1 MINFES
7 KIGRINLRL
16 KSTSVKIK
24 YNGEYCIYSSSQDSR
39 VVNNCFYIYHL
50 SRCSLDFRESLI
62 AEVGATKYR
71 NLLSY
76 NDISRSIETREA
88 LNSNQISEIEKN
100 FLGDINR
107 FLEVTNDFHI
117 IDGYYNTPLS
127 EFSAEL
133 FSDIRARRIRN
144 RAGNYLFGGGL
155 FGVYEN
161 NKLTILAALVI
172 KTEAVQLPRLVALH
186 NFADIENP
194 HSLENV
200 DDLFKIYV
208 QAGFDYKD
216 TEYKNLRKVYRK
228 HLLPFAAE
236 NNIKIETVPD
246 LNELLI
252 SQVGVPVYSNRFE
265 KEEKEAIVIKNAINA
280 YLAENRE
287 ELFILEDAVEH
298 TLW

>member
-1 MINFES
+1 MINFGNKRE
-7 KIGRINLRL
+7 RINLEL
-16 KSTSVKIK
+16 KPTSVKIK
-24 YNGEYCIYSSSQDSR
+24 YDGEYCIYSSSQASR
-39 VVNNCFYIYHL
+39 VAANCFYMHHL
-50 SRCSLDFRESLI
+50 IRCSLDFRESLI

-76 NDISRSIETREA
+76 SDIPRSIETREA

-117 IDGYYNTPLS
+117 VQGYNFPFS

-133 FSDIRARRIRN
+133 FSDIRVRRIRN
-144 RAGNYLFGGGL
+144 RAGIYLFGGGL
-155 FGVYEN
+155 FGVYES

-172 KTEAVQLPRLVALH
+172 KTEAVQLPKLVALH
-186 NFADIENP
+186 NYADIENP

-252 SQVGVPVYSNRFE
+252 AQVGVPVYSNRFE

-280 YLAENRE
+280 YLAENRK
-287 ELFILEDAVEH
+287 ELFTLEDAVEQ

>member
-1 MINFES
+1 MINFEN
-7 KIGRINLRL
+7 KIGKINPELRP
-16 KSTSVKIK
+16 TSVKIK
-24 YNGEYCIYSSSQDSR
+24 YDGEYCIYSSSQASR
-39 VVNNCFYIYHL
+39 VVANCFYMHHL
-50 SRCSLDFRESLI
+50 ARCSLDFRESLI
-62 AEVGATKYR
+62 AEVGASKYR
-71 NLLSY
+71 NLLKYS
-76 NDISRSIETREA
+76 DIPRSIETREA

-107 FLEVTNDFHI
+107 FLEVTNDFHFLQ
-117 IDGYYNTPLS
+117 GYNLPLS

-133 FSDIRARRIRN
+133 FSNIRVKRVNN

-155 FGVYEN
+155 LATVN
-161 NKLTILAALVI
+161 SKLTILAALVI
-172 KTEAVQLPRLVALH
+172 KTEAVQLPRLVSLH
-186 NFADIENP
+186 NSIDTENP

-216 TEYKNLRKVYRK
+216 TEFKNLRKVYRK
-228 HLLPFAAE
+228 QLLPFAAE

-287 ELFILEDAVEH
+287 ELFTLEDAVEH

>member
-7 KIGRINLRL
+7 KIGRINIRL

-24 YNGEYCIYSSSQDSR
+24 YDGEYCIYSSSQDSR
-39 VVNNCFYIYHL
+39 VVANCFYMHNLI
-50 SRCSLDFRESLI
+50 RCSSDFRESLI
-62 AEVGATKYR
+62 AEVGSTKYR

-76 NDISRSIETREA
+76 NDIPRSIETREA

-117 IDGYYNTPLS
+117 INCHYSTPLS

-133 FSDIRARRIRN
+133 FSDIRARRVRN

-252 SQVGVPVYSNRFE
+252 SQVEVPVYSNRFE
-265 KEEKEAIVIKNAINA
+265 KKEKEAIVIKNAINA

-287 ELFILEDAVEH
+287 ELFTLEGAVEH